1 MKRYQ
6 IALLF
11 FTIGIFTVTSVAVFL
26 NRESPDGKIVQ
37 PVRENDF
44 RTLSVFFSNS
54 KNDPGSLNCEQTYPV
69 ERVLGRISDNEKS
82 ALGEFAYLAVA
93 DLLKGPT
100 EQEKAQG
107 FFTSIND
114 GVRVQ
119 RVIIESGVAHV
130 DFNDRLNENI
140 SGSCKVHPALKNR
153 NEICQRQSDFKCG
166 VQAIRSQITETLK
179 QFPEIKEVVISVNG
193 NSEEVLQP

>member
-11 FTIGIFTVTSVAVFL
+11 FALGIFVVTSMAIFL
-26 NRESPDGKIVQ
+26 NKEKPGEVTTSEEPEKEFKTI
-37 PVRENDF
+37 
-44 RTLSVFFSNS
+44 SVFFPNVQ
-54 KNDPGSLNCEQTYPV
+54 NDPEALDCETTYPV
-69 ERVLGRISDNEKS
+69 ERVLGRMTDNKKS

-100 EQEKAQG
+100 EQEKVQG

-114 GVRVQ
+114 GTRVQ

-130 DFNDRLNENI
+130 DFNDRLNEGVALLRQG
-140 SGSCKVHPALKNR
+140 SEGQAGSCK
-153 NEICQRQSDFKCG
+153 
-166 VQAIRSQITETLK
+166 VQAIRSQITETLT
-179 QFPEIKEVVISVNG
+179 QFLEIKEVVISVNG
-193 NSEEVLQP
+193 RTEDILQP

>member
-11 FTIGIFTVTSVAVFL
+11 FSLGIFVVTSMAVFL
-26 NRESPDGKIVQ
+26 NRKSVDSNLVQ
-37 PVRENDF
+37 PVQEKDF
-44 RTLSVFFSNS
+44 RTLLIFFSSSRNG
-54 KNDPGSLNCEQTYPV
+54 PGSLNCDKTYPT
-69 ERVLGRISDNEKS
+69 ERVLGRMTDNEKS

-100 EQEKAQG
+100 EQEQAQG

-114 GVRVQ
+114 GAKVQ

-130 DFNDRLNENI
+130 DFNDRINEGVA
-140 SGSCKVHPALKNR
+140 GSCK
-153 NEICQRQSDFKCG
+153 

-179 QFPEIKEVVISVNG
+179 QFSEIREVIISVNG
-193 NSEEVLQP
+193 ESEEILQP